1 MCTSDRVSVTTAE
14 LNAFIHALG
23 SQIEYLL
30 AKGDAYRWGN
40 DEVEPDAEMA
50 AEYYR
55 EAAEMGDW
63 EAMEL
68 LADLLE
74 EMGHGDEAA
83 QWRQRRAVAM
93 GEEGKA

>member
-1 MCTSDRVSVTTAE
+1 METNERLHVEMEDFRAFLSVLESDIS
-14 LNAFIHALG
+14 N
-23 SQIEYLL
+23 LL

-40 DEVEPDAEMA
+40 EEVEPDAAMA
-50 AEYYR
+50 VEYYR

-74 EMGHGDEAA
+74 EMERMDEAA
-83 QWRQRRAVAM
+83 QWRQLRAEASADAR
-93 GEEGKA
+93 E

>member
-1 MCTSDRVSVTTAE
+1 MCTSDRVSVTAAE

-40 DEVEPDAEMA
+40 EEVEPDAAMA
-50 AEYYR
+50 VEYYR

-74 EMGHGDEAA
+74 ALGRGDEAA
-83 QWRQRRAVAM
+83 QWRQRRGAEMQDA
-93 GEEGKA
+93 